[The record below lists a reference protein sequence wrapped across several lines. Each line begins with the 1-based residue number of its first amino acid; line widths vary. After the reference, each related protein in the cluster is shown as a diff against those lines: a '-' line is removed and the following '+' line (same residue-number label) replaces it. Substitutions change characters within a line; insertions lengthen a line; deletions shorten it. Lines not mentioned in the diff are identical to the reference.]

1 MSCMEF
7 IILTSHIK
15 EGTITFNQIG
25 ALVRYSVCLMHTDST
40 GLLTSSFGQGTG
52 PIFLDNVACVGTE
65 NSLEDCTHDPS
76 ATDCTHHE
84 DAAVQCNPHCKRM
97 ES

>member
-1 MSCMEF
+1 MYRVSVDLEKHCHE
-7 IILTSHIK
+7 IYHLH
-15 EGTITFNQIG
+15 
-25 ALVRYSVCLMHTDST
+25 LVHFHTDST

-84 DAAVQCNPHCKRM
+84 DAAVQCNPHGKCQLTVHR
-97 ES
+97 